1 MNLNQNLITKHNTYL
16 VVTRDYTQKQRLSNI
31 YVYKK
36 NEPKNKVEI
45 QKRNSRII
53 QIGHAVK
60 WKTFI
65 TLTFSPE
72 NYWDDL
78 TEIQKQFRKFL
89 KKLYYYT
96 REIVGYRITK
106 RNKTVPVYKSFFK
119 YLAVLEFGEQFG
131 RVHYHM
137 LTDIPFENEIF
148 EYNDHP
154 YKKIC
159 NFWEFGWSDVSE
171 VNNDN
176 CNAVFYLAKYLTK
189 DNKNR
194 TPIGKREVFSSRG
207 LNKIEKRIVMGNITA
222 VKNYRE
228 FAKIGKSTIYVK
240 NKI

>member
-16 VVTRDYTQKQRLSNI
+16 VVTRDYVQKQRLSNI

-36 NEPKNKVEI
+36 NESKNKVEI

-65 TLTFSPE
+65 TLTFSPQY
-72 NYWDDL
+72 YWDDL
-78 TEIQKQFRKFL
+78 KEIQKQFRKFL
-89 KKLYYYT
+89 KKFYYKK
-96 REIVGYRITK
+96 I
-106 RNKTVPVYKSFFK
+106 NFN

-148 EYNDHP
+148 EYNYHP
-154 YKKIC
+154 FKKVC

-207 LNKIEKRIVMGNITA
+207 LNKIEKRIVTGNIIA
-222 VKNYRE
+222 VKNYRK
-228 FAKIGKSTIYVK
+228 FATIGKSTIYVK